1 MATSFQL
8 DVEVLGGRDSW
19 VPEEE
24 EEEQEEGHGGPESRI
39 LGCLSD
45 LLAGRAEGTRPEA
58 GTRQEA
64 APPGG
69 RARRTLFL
77 QSCRELPG
85 GRRWEGPGCSPP
97 VSALILCNKG

>member
-24 EEEQEEGHGGPESRI
+24 EEEQEEGHGGPESGI

-45 LLAGRAEGTRPEA
+45 PLAGRAEGTRPEA

-69 RARRTLFL
+69 RARRTLSPERQRITWWEKVRGAGVQPTSLCSYTL
-77 QSCRELPG
+77 Q
-85 GRRWEGPGCSPP
+85 
-97 VSALILCNKG
+97 